1 MAAKFK
7 MAAISVTT
15 GRILTK
21 SKTAAKQSDVGNT
34 FKCDGCEF
42 VPETEQMLKAHVN
55 WEHGN
60 KKEKDKQS
68 DAVNTF
74 NHDEC
79 EFMAETE

>member
-1 MAAKFK
+1 
-7 MAAISVTT
+7 
-15 GRILTK
+15 
-21 SKTAAKQSDVGNT
+21 
-34 FKCDGCEF
+34 
-42 VPETEQMLKAHVN
+42 MLKAHVN

-79 EFMAETE
+79 EFMAETEQSLKTHVNQKHGNENEKDEESDTGNIFRFIK